1 MSTAFE
7 SQSKHLRSTG
17 VAEAPLTIQ
26 PVILAGGAGTR
37 LWPLSRDQYPKQL
50 IDLLGEESLLAG
62 TARRLDGLEAL
73 WPVSDDLLLVCGEHH
88 RHVSAEQLRG
98 CGKSARILLEPHARN
113 TAPALTSAALQAV
126 ANGDDAVL
134 VVMPADHA
142 VPDAAAFQ
150 AAVARAAHYAADGA
164 VVAIGI
170 VPRHPEPGYGYVR
183 VGAPVGEHGG
193 YAIDRFVEKPHRELA
208 EQYVAS
214 GEYWWNSGIFVVR
227 ASVWLAAIETLHPE
241 IHAACAAAHRN
252 GKTDDVFVRLEAN
265 DFKSCPDE
273 SIDYG
278 VMERLGECGNLS
290 GVVVPMDA
298 AWSDVGSWDAVWEM
312 LPKDA
317 LGNVGRGRVMFEGST
332 NSFAHSQGRLI
343 ACVGLDNVVVVETA
357 DAVLV
362 ADKQN
367 AQQIKTVVSRIRAE
381 NGHEADHHRKVHRPW
396 GYYDSI
402 DSGDRFQVKRIV
414 VKPGESLSLQMHH
427 HRAEH
432 WVVVRGTAEVTCG
445 ENTFLLSENQS
456 TYIPLGTVHRLR
468 NPGKT
473 QLEIIEVQSGAYLG
487 EDDIVRFEDNYGR
500 MQS

>member
-1 MSTAFE
+1 
-7 SQSKHLRSTG
+7 
-17 VAEAPLTIQ
+17 V
-26 PVILAGGAGTR
+26 
-37 LWPLSRDQYPKQL
+37 
-50 IDLLGEESLLAG
+50 
-62 TARRLDGLEAL
+62 
-73 WPVSDDLLLVCGEHH
+73 
-88 RHVSAEQLRG
+88 
-98 CGKSARILLEPHARN
+98 
-113 TAPALTSAALQAV
+113 
-126 ANGDDAVL
+126 
-134 VVMPADHA
+134 
-142 VPDAAAFQ
+142 
-150 AAVARAAHYAADGA
+150 
-164 VVAIGI
+164 
-170 VPRHPEPGYGYVR
+170 
-183 VGAPVGEHGG
+183 
-193 YAIDRFVEKPHRELA
+193 IDRFVEKPHRELA

-252 GKTDDVFVRLEAN
+252 GKADDVFVQLDAN

-278 VMERLGECGNLS
+278 VMERLGECSNLT

-381 NGHEADHHRKVHRPW
+381 HGHEADHHRKVHRPW

-432 WVVVRGTAEVTCG
+432 WVVVRGTAQVTCG

-500 MQS
+500 MPS